1 MSLRRGDEM
10 IRCSFCGRAAHEA
23 ASMVGGTG
31 AYICDRCIRDAAD
44 ILRQDGIEMRPATPR
59 LPAPHR
65 ARRSPLA
72 LKRALDEYVVGQDAA
87 KRALAVA
94 VHNHYKRLADDFV
107 PGYEDVE
114 IEKSNVLLVGPSGA
128 GKTLLART
136 LARVLD
142 VPFAIADATALTEAG
157 YVGDDVE
164 SILAHLLQ
172 AADFNVE
179 RAQHGIVY
187 LDEIDKVARR
197 QDGPSITRDVSG
209 EGVQQALLKIL
220 EGTVAS
226 VPPKGGRKH
235 PEAQL
240 VSIDTSHILF
250 ICGGA
255 FEGLDAIVERRRGRT
270 PMGFG
275 AGHRRTSA
283 TTLDAEPEDFVRYG
297 LIPELVGRLPVAAA
311 LHPLDDAALRRILT
325 EPKNALV
332 RQYQKLAAMD
342 GVSLAFDDD
351 ALDAIVAQ
359 AKRLGTGARGLRA
372 VMERLML
379 DVMFEA
385 EATPGY
391 VRITRAT
398 VDDGMPPLRE
408 PLRAAG

>member
-1 MSLRRGDEM
+1 M
-10 IRCSFCGRAAHEA
+10 
-23 ASMVGGTG
+23 
-31 AYICDRCIRDAAD
+31 
-44 ILRQDGIEMRPATPR
+44 
-59 LPAPHR
+59 
-65 ARRSPLA
+65 
-72 LKRALDEYVVGQDAA
+72 
-87 KRALAVA
+87 
-94 VHNHYKRLADDFV
+94 
-107 PGYEDVE
+107 
-114 IEKSNVLLVGPSGA
+114 
-128 GKTLLART
+128 ART

-179 RAQHGIVY
+179 RAEHGIVY
-187 LDEIDKVARR
+187 IDEIDKVARR

-226 VPPKGGRKH
+226 VPPRGGRKH
-235 PEAQL
+235 PEAAL
-240 VSIDTSHILF
+240 VNVNTQNILF
-250 ICGGA
+250 VCGGA
-255 FEGLDAIVERRRGRT
+255 FDGLDALVARRRAQT

-275 AGHRRTSA
+275 AERPGRTA
-283 TTLDAEPEDFVRYG
+283 LHAEPEDFVRYG
-297 LIPELVGRLPVAAA
+297 LIPELVGRMPVAAA
-311 LHPLDDAALRRILT
+311 LQPLDDEALRRILT

-342 GVSLAFDDD
+342 GVSLSFDDD
-351 ALDAIVAQ
+351 ALDAVVVQ
-359 AKRLGTGARGLRA
+359 ARRLGTGARGLRA

-379 DVMFEA
+379 DLMFEA

-398 VDDGMPPLRE
+398 VEDGAPPLRE
-408 PLRAAG
+408 GLRATG